1 MSKAMSRL
9 RRASIN
15 SFSSTRMREVS
26 IARRIISFSPIFFN
40 LRCQPNSGWLQR
52 QYFQFGITIGTIKN
66 FSNQHSLYGNLSFA
80 FWTVCHV
87 LFSSL
92 LFFLALHYNKKS
104 PSSSSE
110 GRTKSVGRGSRGT
123 TFIRYYLTIVTL
135 SSTLT
140 YTPARSRG
148 PPAEVY
154 SHLTGDFFSQL
165 PGFIHSPLT
174 YGLSTSRPLSVRNRY
189 LLLVP
194 STLFAMQLYKCLKI
208 YNMDGFSLSRFLRKI
223 QQIHHQNISLVQ

>member
-1 MSKAMSRL
+1 ML
-9 RRASIN
+9 RYRYSSHHCFSLCSCLIDADKRPIKKPFILSLKDEERSIQL
-15 SFSSTRMREVS
+15 SWYH
-26 IARRIISFSPIFFN
+26 
-40 LRCQPNSGWLQR
+40 L
-52 QYFQFGITIGTIKN
+52 
-66 FSNQHSLYGNLSFA
+66 HSLLSHDSNL
-80 FWTVCHV
+80 VEYMH
-87 LFSSL
+87 
-92 LFFLALHYNKKS
+92 
-104 PSSSSE
+104 
-110 GRTKSVGRGSRGT
+110 
-123 TFIRYYLTIVTL
+123 
-135 SSTLT
+135 
-140 YTPARSRG
+140 TPARSRG